1 MYYTLFDRFSTL
13 ILKIKKISFSPNCIR
28 DNFVKPIFFFNDHAL
43 KSRCSGN
50 SYVVLYYTKA
60 SANSGG
66 KTILGGK
73 SHTRKNGIFT
83 TSYTSKYLLLTYEF
97 SLRPNSLQ
105 LLLFQLLPSTI
116 TILMN
121 EARHV

>member
-1 MYYTLFDRFSTL
+1 MP
-13 ILKIKKISFSPNCIR
+13 LKVGVREI
-28 DNFVKPIFFFNDHAL
+28 VM
-43 KSRCSGN
+43 
-50 SYVVLYYTKA
+50 LYYTMA

-83 TSYTSKYLLLTYEF
+83 TSYTSKYLVLTYEF

-105 LLLFQLLPSTI
+105 LLLFQLPSTI

-121 EARHV
+121 EARTYSCRAHSLPTIYYTI